1 MDDILQTGQ
10 KGRVYMI
17 VADLLKK
24 NLFPDFQIL
33 AGSGGVGREISA
45 VSVLE
50 APDADRWMRG
60 GEFLVGSGFVFK
72 DDPEQLTPLL
82 RRMNE
87 KGVAAIG
94 FKLDRFHHKLPASMT
109 AEADALQIPIL
120 EIPMHYRWTD
130 IIELIHTILVQE
142 RLKERPDDLTSFW
155 EESLD
160 YKKLMSGFAQNLGRD
175 LLVQAPQLELNN
187 LFLADGSILGGEAVQ
202 KALDTPLVQEQPLPK
217 KGQIHSCVEVRNSG
231 TIRRFAAYRL
241 RLDTPISIFM
251 ILSPGELAPSARQE
265 RMLLRALTMLR
276 ASALEIAILSS
287 KKVLKKERFLEG
299 LCFGM
304 YCDPNMI
311 RINLQELGIPLSL
324 PVTVL
329 IVSTAD
335 GLSTPRWSSP
345 SQLSYRLGN
354 TWVTLID
361 ESETA
366 AWKKS
371 LAPVAEQAGF
381 HFSFGGKAA
390 DLMEI
395 PRSYQEARRTFSLL
409 RDFALPP
416 GVYLYEE
423 LSLYGL
429 LQSMTKLPEAKDVWT
444 RYWSPLEEDT
454 SQARRSLPLKELAA
468 MLVARDFNARSCAD
482 GLHLHYNTV
491 RNYLKEIET
500 LLNVDLNNPYH
511 RLGMTLACHIN
522 GAYVK
527 ERPQRDRA

>member
-1 MDDILQTGQ
+1 
-10 KGRVYMI
+10 MI

-160 YKKLMSGFAQNLGRD
+160 YKKLMSSFAQNLGRD

-251 ILSPGELAPSARQE
+251 ILSPGELAPSAR
-265 RMLLRALTMLR
+265 
-276 ASALEIAILSS
+276 
-287 KKVLKKERFLEG
+287 
-299 LCFGM
+299 
-304 YCDPNMI
+304 
-311 RINLQELGIPLSL
+311 
-324 PVTVL
+324 
-329 IVSTAD
+329 
-335 GLSTPRWSSP
+335 
-345 SQLSYRLGN
+345 
-354 TWVTLID
+354 
-361 ESETA
+361 
-366 AWKKS
+366 
-371 LAPVAEQAGF
+371 
-381 HFSFGGKAA
+381 
-390 DLMEI
+390 
-395 PRSYQEARRTFSLL
+395 
-409 RDFALPP
+409 
-416 GVYLYEE
+416 
-423 LSLYGL
+423 
-429 LQSMTKLPEAKDVWT
+429 
-444 RYWSPLEEDT
+444 
-454 SQARRSLPLKELAA
+454 
-468 MLVARDFNARSCAD
+468 
-482 GLHLHYNTV
+482 
-491 RNYLKEIET
+491 
-500 LLNVDLNNPYH
+500 
-511 RLGMTLACHIN
+511 
-522 GAYVK
+522 
-527 ERPQRDRA
+527 